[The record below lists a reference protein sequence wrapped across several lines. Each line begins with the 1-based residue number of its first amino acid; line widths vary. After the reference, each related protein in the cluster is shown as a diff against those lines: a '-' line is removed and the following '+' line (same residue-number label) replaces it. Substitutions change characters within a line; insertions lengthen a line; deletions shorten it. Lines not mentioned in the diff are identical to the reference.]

1 MQCVK
6 SEGVE
11 REGVRSEGRGRR
23 GRGGGGK
30 EEQEEEEDMESSEN
44 DKSNLNFD
52 IICHSTP
59 SVLSLKKFLLGENF
73 SNFVLIMCTYIHV
86 LYDAVNDLVAKHH

>member
-11 REGVRSEGRGRR
+11 REGGRSEGRGRR

-30 EEQEEEEDMESSEN
+30 EEQEEEEEDMESSEN

-73 SNFVLIMCTYIHV
+73 SNFVLIMCIYI